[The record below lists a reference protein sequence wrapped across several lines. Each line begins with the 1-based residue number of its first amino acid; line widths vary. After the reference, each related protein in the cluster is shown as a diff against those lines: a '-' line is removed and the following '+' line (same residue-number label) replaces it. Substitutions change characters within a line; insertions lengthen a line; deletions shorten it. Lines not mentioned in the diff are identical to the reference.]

1 MGYSYSCTY
10 PYVTSHNTS
19 GCFAA
24 IRRSV
29 LAAPDGVLLPCSQ
42 SRRVRAE
49 MPRSAANFS
58 WDRPV
63 FARASATSMRSAGMI
78 SSFSTVPSLR
88 VTSRRNEPSGCG
100 MKRVFRAHWI
110 RPLLSMISMKR
121 RTASLALLTVEHLLD
136 LFEPCAGYIVALSL
150 PLWRPIAACGK
161 RWQLNEL
168 PQHKLIY
175 GNAVQIVKG
184 KVQEQLSL
192 RHRPRDGEID
202 KGKNGP
208 TGNKLIAQIF
218 NDIGYRK
225 IWKRYYQNNRLPHLF
240 STSSEIS

>member
-1 MGYSYSCTY
+1 MGCSYSCTY

-29 LAAPDGVLLPCSQ
+29 LAAPEGVLLPCSQ

-63 FARASATSMRSAGMI
+63 FARASATSMRPAGMI

-100 MKRVFRAHWI
+100 IKRVFRAHWI
-110 RPLLSMISMKR
+110 RPPLSIISMKR

-136 LFEPCAGYIVALSL
+136 LFEPCAGHIVALSL
-150 PLWRPIAACGK
+150 
-161 RWQLNEL
+161 
-168 PQHKLIY
+168 
-175 GNAVQIVKG
+175 
-184 KVQEQLSL
+184 S
-192 RHRPRDGEID
+192 
-202 KGKNGP
+202 
-208 TGNKLIAQIF
+208 
-218 NDIGYRK
+218 IGGD
-225 IWKRYYQNNRLPHLF
+225 QNNLPLCNPEKINYPGAAAF
-240 STSSEIS
+240 PFPFGGPSQLAATAQ